1 MSALLSCVTLSSA
14 CVTVTG
20 RGSEV
25 GSSSVRLPCCA
36 RLGQPGRLSPH
47 KLIMTYDIAV
57 IGGGIVGL
65 SFAMQATEKFPRL
78 RVAVLEKEAGVARH
92 QSGHNSGVNH
102 SGVYYQAGS
111 LKARLCVAGAR
122 EMVEFCSRQGIP
134 HKVCG
139 KLIVATSSGEAARLD
154 ELLVRGVANGLEG
167 LRLLEREAMLEIEP
181 HVGGVRALHVPST
194 GITDFAAVAAK
205 YAEIAVGRG
214 AVVKTEA
221 EVVGFDRS
229 PSAKS
234 GAISDAAGDAV
245 VVRTRAGDL
254 SARYVVNCAGLYSDR
269 VARMAG
275 DDPGMMIVPFRG
287 EYYDLAPARGE
298 LVRGLIYPVPDPRYP
313 FLGVHF
319 TRRIHGN
326 VDAGPNAVLAFRRE
340 GYRWRDFDLGEALEV
355 ARDTGFRAMARR
367 EWRSGLAEFRR
378 SLLKREFVR
387 SCQRLVPAGRMED
400 MTPGG
405 SGVRAQAVGADGAL
419 VDDFRFVGRER
430 FLHVLNVPSPAA
442 TASLPSGREI
452 LNMVPAEIVGH

>member
-1 MSALLSCVTLSSA
+1 
-14 CVTVTG
+14 
-20 RGSEV
+20 
-25 GSSSVRLPCCA
+25 
-36 RLGQPGRLSPH
+36 
-47 KLIMTYDIAV
+47 MTYDIAV

-78 RVAVLEKEAGVARH
+78 RVVVLEKETGVARH
-92 QSGHNSGVNH
+92 QSGHNSGVIH
-102 SGVYYQAGS
+102 SGVYYKAGS

-122 EMVEFCSRQGIP
+122 EMVEFCSRHGVP

-139 KLIVATSSGEAARLD
+139 KLIVATNSEEAARLD
-154 ELLVRGVANGLEG
+154 ELLARGLANGLEG
-167 LRLLEREAMLEIEP
+167 LRLLEREAMLQIEP
-181 HVGGVRALHVPST
+181 YVGGVRALHVPST
-194 GITDFAAVAAK
+194 GITDYAAVAAK
-205 YAEIAVGRG
+205 YAEIAVGLGAEVKMSAGVVGFRRSHGVKSGAKSDATEG
-214 AVVKTEA
+214 AVV
-221 EVVGFDRS
+221 
-229 PSAKS
+229 
-234 GAISDAAGDAV
+234 I
-245 VVRTRAGDL
+245 RTRAGDF

-275 DDPGMMIVPFRG
+275 HDPGMMIVPFRG
-287 EYYDLAPARGE
+287 EYYDLAEARGE

-340 GYRWRDFDLGEALEV
+340 GYRWRDFDLGETVEV
-355 ARDTGFRAMARR
+355 LRDAGFRAMARR

-378 SLLKREFVR
+378 SLRKREFVR
-387 SCQRLVPAGRMED
+387 SCQRLVPEVRIED

-419 VDDFRFVGRER
+419 VDDFRFVERER

-442 TASLPSGREI
+442 TASLPIGREI
-452 LNMVPAEIVGH
+452 LKMVTAEIVG